1 MRGVVARMNWTKLS
15 AAGCLACLTACGSEE
30 PGAAL
35 ATGGGAMITGIS
47 AQAPDSPS
55 SSQSSTG
62 GATSGLVAAYMR
74 PSERDTGLDV
84 GRPSPKDLEARST
97 LEGEATWVVSPDAAS
112 LAAGAS
118 ACSFTRTYK
127 GVEIHPGPWVCP
139 ECEVV
144 YRAEATL
151 VSGLSCY
158 LQWFGRFPPSIELL
172 GYGKGAWYRASHS
185 PMFLQGT
192 AQADTSSVRW
202 NNQTQFE
209 TPFIATAEVNGT
221 FVAGHELAWEDAPL
235 VPPAKYAC
243 GWPKADPPAYTGDY
257 SLAVGKQL
265 PDGIFKDACGEAVR
279 LHDLAG
285 TYLLVEMA
293 AVDCPACRTMSE
305 YQQWWVDE
313 LASVGLKL
321 RVVTLLAPSL
331 AGRMDTAG
339 TEVLKLWSST
349 FQLNDPV
356 LGDRMWGLNVI
367 GRAYPGSGYPSF
379 VLASPTLEVIDV
391 PAENGWFPVR
401 AALEKYAGLQRIE
414 AESLVERS
422 PGLFTLR
429 GGSGTKLGGVP
440 ASDAWAGY
448 GELDFTGVT
457 KVSARVTSQKNTG
470 DIELRLDS
478 ATGPLVGTLHVP
490 ATGAWET
497 YATVDTSLTGA
508 TGLHKL
514 YLVWTRQTGPFGDI
528 DYFLL
533 SK

>member
-1 MRGVVARMNWTKLS
+1 
-15 AAGCLACLTACGSEE
+15 
-30 PGAAL
+30 
-35 ATGGGAMITGIS
+35 
-47 AQAPDSPS
+47 
-55 SSQSSTG
+55 
-62 GATSGLVAAYMR
+62 
-74 PSERDTGLDV
+74 
-84 GRPSPKDLEARST
+84 
-97 LEGEATWVVSPDAAS
+97 
-112 LAAGAS
+112 
-118 ACSFTRTYK
+118 
-127 GVEIHPGPWVCP
+127 
-139 ECEVV
+139 
-144 YRAEATL
+144 
-151 VSGLSCY
+151 
-158 LQWFGRFPPSIELL
+158 
-172 GYGKGAWYRASHS
+172 
-185 PMFLQGT
+185 MFLQGT

-293 AVDCPACRTMSE
+293 AVDCPACRSMSE
-305 YQQWWVDE
+305 YQEWWVGE
-313 LASVGLKL
+313 LASIGIKL

-331 AGRMDTAG
+331 AGRLDAAG

-367 GRAYPGSGYPSF
+367 GRAYPGSGYPSW
-379 VLASPTLEVIDV
+379 VLASPALDVIEVHSG
-391 PAENGWFPVR
+391 NGWLPVMD
-401 AALEKYAGLQRIE
+401 AVQGHAGLQRIE
-414 AESLVERS
+414 AESFVESS
-422 PGLFTLR
+422 PGLFALG
-429 GGSGTKLGGVP
+429 GGSYRKLGGVLT
-440 ASDAWAGY
+440 SDAWASY